1 MDDEKKRVVNLLSDE
16 QIKQITDEQRMVDAQ
31 RIKRE
36 AALSEKRIK
45 EVIDYDGLPKPKEI
59 TEISEINEMLIH

>member
-16 QIKQITDEQRMVDAQ
+16 EIKQITDEQRMVDAQ

-45 EVIDYDGLPKPKEI
+45 EVIDYDSLPKPKEI